1 MLQVAVAADLATRLS
16 ETGVS
21 SASVPWWSA
30 GRGAHAG
37 DFDKPPC
44 AVPALPAPPSLTHLH
59 VCAACTPPRY
69 RPLQTPRLP
78 PPVACP
84 PHSVATRPP
93 FVTVA
98 TPPFR
103 PPPPCPRPPLPPP
116 RHDGA
121 KLLAAADARSPP
133 PALASP
139 LPSGTPCPT
148 AAVDV
153 LFHLG
158 LRVARNP
165 GAAATDT
172 DDVAALFGRVTHAV
186 LCGSASRARALAAA
200 FADDAAGGVTDVT
213 RTDRYALFL
222 SAGGRVAV
230 ASHGI
235 GRPSV
240 GIVLH
245 ELTKLFRYARAGGVD
260 GATAAASAA
269 TAALPPVTYYRVGTC
284 GGVGV
289 EAGTLVLTRNVV
301 DGRLRGEVGTTV
313 LGVSRTEAAVL
324 DPATVAS
331 LTAYA
336 RGVVGGKAPPPPSL
350 GDGGGAGRCGGGD
363 PTAHARHCAALH
375 QVVVGTTA
383 TLDGFYEEQGRMDGA
398 SCSFDEAQR
407 AAWLRHAHEAG
418 VRNFEME
425 GLEFA
430 AFTHRHG
437 IPAAMACVA
446 LLNRLNGD
454 QVTSPPDQLAAWED
468 SLIRLIVGYVQQRL
482 EGESTAA
489 GGRPHAAVTNRGGAC

>member
-1 MLQVAVAADLATRLS
+1 
-16 ETGVS
+16 
-21 SASVPWWSA
+21 
-30 GRGAHAG
+30 
-37 DFDKPPC
+37 
-44 AVPALPAPPSLTHLH
+44 
-59 VCAACTPPRY
+59 
-69 RPLQTPRLP
+69 
-78 PPVACP
+78 
-84 PHSVATRPP
+84 
-93 FVTVA
+93 
-98 TPPFR
+98 
-103 PPPPCPRPPLPPP
+103 
-116 RHDGA
+116 
-121 KLLAAADARSPP
+121 
-133 PALASP
+133 
-139 LPSGTPCPT
+139 
-148 AAVDV
+148 V

-418 VRNFEME
+418 VNNFEVRTKGGGAG
-425 GLEFA
+425 GLRRA
-430 AFTHRHG
+430 GR
-437 IPAAMACVA
+437 VA
-446 LLNRLNGD
+446 LGRG
-454 QVTSPPDQLAAWED
+454 QLAVAH
-468 SLIRLIVGYVQQRL
+468 SVSGRLRGRRW
-482 EGESTAA
+482 GSGRA
-489 GGRPHAAVTNRGGAC
+489 GLALLLVVSSAPHVLTCLLCSFFSRSAPHVVSWLAFLRP